1 MRHWSSRR
9 CCHVKEDG
17 KRCRARAAPGHEKC
31 YAHCP
36 EIQEPIKNEA
46 FAKFRAGMVEY
57 ELKCYRD
64 QTKCGI
70 ALKQAVQERDAMLA
84 KVGELA
90 RWLEAM
96 KEVVA
101 KVTDISRLEE
111 IYQTAKAA
119 GDAATMAYANKSSY
133 YAAKRLTR
141 TMEVK
146 TNWYDAFVGRCS
158 QRIWGDIGAGGRE

>member
-1 MRHWSSRR
+1 
-9 CCHVKEDG
+9 
-17 KRCRARAAPGHEKC
+17 
-31 YAHCP
+31 
-36 EIQEPIKNEA
+36 
-46 FAKFRAGMVEY
+46 MVEY

-133 YAAKRLTR
+133 YAAKRLIR